1 MYRLIF
7 IHTFLLTFNVLN
19 SNGRLTETE
28 RVEQWYQRGFTWP
41 PKWQKESPG
50 YAEAMRIR
58 DLELQNDIKGADER
72 WENYMQY
79 TQSRMVQ
86 NFTEHGFKVVQAP
99 THLFKMLYDAV
110 RAAVANWDNI
120 PYEHPVDAIYHPND
134 ARPKLVSIGKI
145 GREVHNALISAHEE
159 WAGGIK
165 LRPTS
170 AYGVRLYQNGSTL
183 TMHNDKVDTHVISSI
198 LHIDHEYDSEEE
210 PWEIQ
215 IEDNNGHLHSLPLE
229 RGQML
234 FYESSK
240 ALHGRMKKLK
250 GKYYGSIF
258 LHYAP
263 VDKTIW
269 NWRKDD
275 VIDYVPPH
283 WRDGVTHDHGNC
295 WAGQAITVNSRLVE
309 GAPEREYL
317 TKRKRVHAEM

>member
-1 MYRLIF
+1 
-7 IHTFLLTFNVLN
+7 
-19 SNGRLTETE
+19 
-28 RVEQWYQRGFTWP
+28 
-41 PKWQKESPG
+41 
-50 YAEAMRIR
+50 
-58 DLELQNDIKGADER
+58 
-72 WENYMQY
+72 
-79 TQSRMVQ
+79 
-86 NFTEHGFKVVQAP
+86 
-99 THLFKMLYDAV
+99 
-110 RAAVANWDNI
+110 
-120 PYEHPVDAIYHPND
+120 
-134 ARPKLVSIGKI
+134 
-145 GREVHNALISAHEE
+145 
-159 WAGGIK
+159 
-165 LRPTS
+165 
-170 AYGVRLYQNGSTL
+170 
-183 TMHNDKVDTHVISSI
+183 MHNDKVDTHVISSI

-317 TKRKRVHAEM
+317 TKRKRVHTEM